1 MKNQEGS
8 CNLALSGTIE
18 NLFLDIEYF
27 INKNSD
33 LKCCCKEIGRTFRN
47 SAKK

>member
-8 CNLALSGTIE
+8 CQLAPSGTIE

-27 INKNSD
+27 INKSD
-33 LKCCCKEIGRTFRN
+33 LKCSCKEIGRTFRN
-47 SAKK
+47 STKK